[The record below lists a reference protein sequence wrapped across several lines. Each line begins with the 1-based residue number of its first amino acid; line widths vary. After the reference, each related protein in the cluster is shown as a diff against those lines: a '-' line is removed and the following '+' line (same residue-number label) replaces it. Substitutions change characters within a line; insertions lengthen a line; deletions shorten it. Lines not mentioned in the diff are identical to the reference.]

1 MLVEYKEIKER
12 IERITAS
19 QNEDADLAE
28 ESGAVSEESTATSS
42 PAADTSALALPS
54 NTSSWFAGPSTFNPM
69 DVNPMAM
76 AVGMSGMLSSAADS
90 VVETVTSTAASS
102 SDSIALFFEGVPTF
116 SFLEWDVGEAHKP
129 TATAAPLND
138 DAAPMWQRK
147 WEGGAR
153 GKPRAEKSKKKIPS
167 AHSSPASHV
176 EVPASMK
183 GTSTLPSPPPAEA
196 PIAKEQEPSSL
207 PLPPPAEPIS
217 VVQPS
222 SSSLPPPSTEVLPVA
237 EPLSGASQSP
247 PDEVSATDEPCT
259 LDPAQPLPAPS
270 IASVPSVSD
279 EEVKVAQ
286 EAVREELNQI
296 ALERQALR
304 GSTVAVKETP
314 SSETKSTESLSSIDQ
329 ILAEVST
336 PLPLRLAALA
346 KLKDSGLASEDD
358 FNEAKRKL
366 FAGIMPA
373 SEPPR
378 ASADTSQDTAEDD
391 GEDDAEGV
399 DDTKQREEMRRTLD
413 RAIRQFN
420 LSAKRGIK
428 FIISEGMV
436 SESPEEVA
444 DFLCNTRGLNK
455 AQIGEY
461 LGDPADFNVAVL
473 RCLARMFNF
482 ELSFIAAIRMYL
494 QRFRLPGEAQK
505 IDRILEAFAEAY
517 FEAETEKSKES
528 LVFSSADTVHILAFS
543 VIMLN
548 TDAHNPSSKLFCM
561 HLDLLR
567 RYGGFLVFF
576 F

>member
-1 MLVEYKEIKER
+1 MLVEYKDVKEH
-12 IERITAS
+12 IERIIAS
-19 QNEDADLAE
+19 QNEDAEHAE
-28 ESGAVSEESTATSS
+28 DGGAISEESTPTSS
-42 PAADTSALALPS
+42 SPADTSALALPS
-54 NTSSWFAGPSTFNPM
+54 NASSWFAGPSTFNPL

-76 AVGMSGMLSSAADS
+76 AAGMSGMLSSAADS

-116 SFLEWDVGEAHKP
+116 SFLEWDVGEARKP
-129 TATAAPLND
+129 TASVTPLND
-138 DAAPMWQRK
+138 DAAPLWQRK

-153 GKPRAEKSKKKIPS
+153 GKPRAEKATKKSASALSPPASQVEESASIKGVSAPS
-167 AHSSPASHV
+167 LTSLTEASNAVEISSVSSPP
-176 EVPASMK
+176 PAEPSSIVQPSS
-183 GTSTLPSPPPAEA
+183 STLPSPSPPEVPSPSDENPPTVDHSTLDSAQLQ
-196 PIAKEQEPSSL
+196 PIPT
-207 PLPPPAEPIS
+207 
-217 VVQPS
+217 S
-222 SSSLPPPSTEVLPVA
+222 SSA
-237 EPLSGASQSP
+237 GAS
-247 PDEVSATDEPCT
+247 
-259 LDPAQPLPAPS
+259 L
-270 IASVPSVSD
+270 VSD
-279 EEVKVAQ
+279 EEVKEAQ

-304 GSTVAVKETP
+304 GSTVAIQENP
-314 SSETKSTESLSSIDQ
+314 PSETKATDSHLSIDQ
-329 ILAEVST
+329 ILAEVAT
-336 PLPLRLAALA
+336 PLPLQLAALA

-366 FAGIMPA
+366 FAGIVPT
-373 SEPPR
+373 SEP
-378 ASADTSQDTAEDD
+378 STSVDAPQDTEDEN
-391 GEDDAEGV
+391 GEDATEDA
-399 DDTKQREEMRRTLD
+399 DDSKQREEMRRILD

-461 LGDPADFNVAVL
+461 LGDPSDFNVAVL

-517 FEAETEKSKES
+517 FEAETEKSKEA

-548 TDAHNPSSKLFCM
+548 TDAHNPSSKFHFCI
-561 HLDLLR
+561 HH
-567 RYGGFLVFF
+567 FF
-576 F
+576 